1 MNQINDY
8 LATFLLPNT
17 SFSNGRNSI
26 NESNQESSFEKMLFD
41 QMNSALSSDEVSS
54 NALSNVDSNP
64 LSSLLLPST
73 MGNMPNSFGVN
84 SIEQFTQIPSLDQV
98 NQAYD
103 NNGNMM
109 NKMDVAKSASLTK
122 QPPTDQYNALID
134 NAAKKHGV
142 DANLIHS
149 IIKMESN
156 YDPNVTSHAGA
167 TGLMQLMPETA
178 KTVGVT
184 NRNDIA
190 QNIDGGTNYFSKM
203 LKEQKGDIRM
213 ALAAYNA
220 GPGNV
225 KKYGGV
231 PPFKE
236 TQNYIRKVM
245 DHYKT

>member
-8 LATFLLPNT
+8 LATFLLPNPSLT
-17 SFSNGRNSI
+17 NRNNPINEPIQEQSFDRILSNQMYRNS
-26 NESNQESSFEKMLFD
+26 NSFDLG
-41 QMNSALSSDEVSS
+41 N
-54 NALSNVDSNP
+54 NP
-64 LSSLLLPST
+64 LTDGGPDSLTSLFLPSA
-73 MGNMPNSFGVN
+73 MGNMPSSFGTD
-84 SIEQFTQIPSLDQV
+84 SLKQFTQTPSYDQV
-98 NQAYD
+98 NKAYE
-103 NNGNMM
+103 NNGSTEN
-109 NKMDVAKSASLTK
+109 NRTPLTK
-122 QPPTDQYNALID
+122 QPPTEKYNELID
-134 NAAKKHGV
+134 KAAQKYDV

-178 KTVGVT
+178 KAVGIT

-190 QNIDGGTNYFSKM
+190 QNIDGGTHYFSKM

-225 KKYGGV
+225 KKYGGI

-245 DHYKT
+245 DHYKA